1 MSKVCQITGISYQNG
16 NNVSHSRRR
25 VKRRFL
31 PNIAKKKFFIPEEN
45 RWVTIKVTSAGLR
58 LIDKIGI
65 SAALRRAEAK
75 GFLDY

>member
-1 MSKVCQITGISYQNG
+1 MSKVCQITGIKYQNG
-16 NNVSHSRRR
+16 NHVSHSKRR

-45 RWVTIKVTSAGLR
+45 RWVTLKVTSAGLR

-65 SAALRRAEAK
+65 SAAVRRAEAK
-75 GFLDY
+75 GYLDY

>member
-1 MSKVCQITGISYQNG
+1 MSKVCQITGIKYRNG

-45 RWVTIKVTSAGLR
+45 KWVTLKVTSAGLR

-65 SAALRRAEAK
+65 SAAIRRAEAK
-75 GFLDY
+75 GYLDK

>member
-1 MSKVCQITGISYQNG
+1 MSKVCQITGIKYQNG

-45 RWVTIKVTSAGLR
+45 RWVSIKVTSAGLR

-65 SAALRRAEAK
+65 QAALRRAEAK
-75 GFLDY
+75 GYLDY